1 MSMFSKIVDHFTK
14 PARRAALQDV
24 IDDIELEILAAKV
37 ELQGHV
43 KFNNWGRV
51 SRIAMDLEE
60 LHASRRRL
68 FAELEAI

>member
-1 MSMFSKIVDHFTK
+1 MSMFSKIVDHFNK
-14 PARRAALQDV
+14 PSRRSALQDV
-24 IDDIELEILAAKV
+24 IDDIELEILVAKA

-51 SRIAMDLEE
+51 SRIAMDLEA
-60 LHASRRRL
+60 LHANRRRL